1 MATPEDF
8 LGLLQAVAT
17 SGPSD
22 AKPTPIEQFL
32 GSHPAA
38 AKWVSTPR
46 PAPERFGTLAF
57 YGVNAFKLSNAKGV
71 AQFARYQI
79 LPVAG
84 EKPLSEAQAKA
95 ASPNYLMDE
104 SRNGLPRGPS
114 NFACWPNWPR
124 TVTRSTTRPR
134 SGPPNASWWNWAR
147 SA

>member
-1 MATPEDF
+1 M
-8 LGLLQAVAT
+8 
-17 SGPSD
+17 
-22 AKPTPIEQFL
+22 
-32 GSHPAA
+32 
-38 AKWVSTPR
+38 STPR

-104 SRNGLPRGPS
+104 LPQRIAKGPVKFRLLAQLAKDGDPINDATQVWPTERKLVELGTISLTGVAKDAVKAQKGAAVQSADLASRH
-114 NFACWPNWPR
+114 
-124 TVTRSTTRPR
+124 
-134 SGPPNASWWNWAR
+134 
-147 SA
+147 